1 MIVNENNNMPYM
13 KSLATC
19 LNRMVNDGYTEDF
32 KVTEQGLEAVQHHQN
47 YAPEQIQVVNFYRF
61 EGQSDPD
68 DNAILYIIET
78 ADGTKGTL
86 VDAYG
91 TYNDPKVSQ
100 FMRDVQSIHKKTTKN

>member
-1 MIVNENNNMPYM
+1 MIVNENNSMPYM

-19 LNRMVNDGYTEDF
+19 LNRMISEGYTEDF
-32 KVTEQGLEAVQHHQN
+32 KVTEQGLQSIQHHLN
-47 YAPEQIQVVNFYRF
+47 YVPDQIRVVNFYRF
-61 EGQSDPD
+61 EGESDPD

-91 TYNDPKVSQ
+91 TYTDPRIAQ